1 MWSAATRA
9 FAGLSALLLLAC
21 QGGPAPSAGPSTSEP
36 ESGVEASLG
45 NATLQ
50 LTVLDQTEHLAGAG
64 VLKQNAPTA
73 GASFRSS
80 WLSVRLDF
88 NRRPGKQ
95 GPRVAEI
102 LLGHSDNLAFVS
114 AEAQGAVTAAGKEL
128 VAQARDGG
136 VVRLVNV
143 GTASLTELESGPLAR
158 LDLRKTGTG
167 PATLKVLPEMPIFAP
182 AEANQGLLLPE
193 PLVVGGDR

>member
-50 LTVLDQTEHLAGAG
+50 ITVLEQTEDA
-64 VLKQNAPTA
+64 
-73 GASFRSS
+73 
-80 WLSVRLDF
+80 LSVRLDF
-88 NRRPGKQ
+88 NRRPDKQ

-102 LLGHSDNLAFVS
+102 LLRHSDNLAFVS
-114 AEAQGAVTAAGKEL
+114 AEVQGAVTEAGKEL
-128 VAQARDGG
+128 VAQAKDGG
-136 VVRLVNV
+136 VVRLVV
-143 GTASLTELESGPLAR
+143 FGTTSLSELESGPLAR
-158 LDLRKTGTG
+158 LDLKKTGPG
-167 PATLKVLPEMPIFAP
+167 KATLSILPEMPIFAP
-182 AEANQGLLLPE
+182 APANQGLLLPE